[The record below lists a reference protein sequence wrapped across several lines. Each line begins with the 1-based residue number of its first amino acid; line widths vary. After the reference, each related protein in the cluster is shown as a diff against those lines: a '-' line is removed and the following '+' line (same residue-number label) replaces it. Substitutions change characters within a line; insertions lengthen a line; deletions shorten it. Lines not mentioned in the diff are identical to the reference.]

1 MQLQCH
7 WLIEEQMIVVAE
19 GSDSTLQKAF
29 AHDNTDIADGGL
41 AWHCATMPGWIG
53 RINSFKFRNSYEK
66 L

>member
-1 MQLQCH
+1 
-7 WLIEEQMIVVAE
+7 MIVVAE